1 MKFLEVKLLEAGLS
15 AGELTK
21 YPAVSIGGR
30 EPETQWKRLNTFL
43 AKIKEGEPFKLT
55 DDSEVTVAAEE
66 GQKLIDAITA
76 GDTRSI
82 KLKTSA
88 GIIPLSKFQKTA
100 EFGGTGGDSSEKIS
114 NKGEVAEGILGASLF
129 AKLLARVGGKIK
141 VISGDDI
148 WRVIDT
154 LKETKEDHYQVKVKD
169 AAKNVVNDSIQYTL
183 KLKKGPYTDIMDP
196 AKRALLTD
204 LINSAVEYAN
214 SPDAQEYSEYFYLN
228 GKPDI
233 IHVITDGISE
243 STTKKSDIEVVITD
257 PKTGKQTHQQLNL
270 SVKAG
275 SEQIGQ
281 VGSGKPGEEFSTQ
294 QEMWDRFGLDMMPF
308 KEEFEKSKKEEGLL
322 NAIELLYRHADMFL
336 QELLT
341 GDYDDAEYL
350 FIKDVAKAIDYFATL
365 NDPNVILVS
374 MEKGTYEVLSFA
386 NLESKLKEVDLSS
399 RYRETTATP
408 QVEIFDKNTGSI
420 LLKIRTKRETTKGGG
435 TYIRNYIE
443 KGPLLKELAS
453 IKKTN

>member
-1 MKFLEVKLLEAGLS
+1 MKFLEVKLLEGGLS

-21 YPAVSIGGR
+21 YPAVDTGGKA
-30 EPETQWKRLNTFL
+30 PLTQWKRLNIFL
-43 AKIKEGEPFKLT
+43 AKIKEGEPFTLV
-55 DDSEVTVAAEE
+55 DGSEVTVAADEVK
-66 GQKLIDAITA
+66 KLIAAITS

-82 KLKTSA
+82 KLNTSA
-88 GIIPLSKFQKTA
+88 GITPLSKFQKTA
-100 EFGGTGGDSSEKIS
+100 EFGGLGGDTSEKIS

-129 AKLLARVGGKIK
+129 AKLLARVRGKIA

-154 LKETKEDHYQVKVKD
+154 LKETQTDHYQVKIKD
-169 AAKNVVNDSIQYTL
+169 AAKNAVNDSIQYTL

-196 AKRALLTD
+196 AKRAMLSD

-228 GKPDI
+228 GMPDV

-275 SEQIGQ
+275 SDQVGQ

-294 QEMWDRFGLDMMPF
+294 QEMWNRFGLDMTPF
-308 KEEFEKSKKEEGLL
+308 KEEFEKTNKEQGLL
-322 NAIELLYRHADMFL
+322 NAFELLYRHADSFL

-350 FIKDVAKAIDYFATL
+350 FIKDVVKAIDYFATL
-365 NDPNVILVS
+365 NDPSVILVN
-374 MEKGTYEVLSFA
+374 MEKGTYDVLSFA
-386 NLESKLKEVDLSS
+386 NLEPKLKGVELSS

-408 QVEIFDKNTGSI
+408 QIEIFDKNSGSI

-453 IKKTN
+453 IKKMN

>member
-1 MKFLEVKLLEAGLS
+1 MKFLEVKLLEAGLD

-21 YPAVSIGGR
+21 YPAVSVGGKA
-30 EPETQWKRLNTFL
+30 PETQWKRLNVFL
-43 AKIKEGEPFKLT
+43 AKIKDGEPFELVDGSK
-55 DDSEVTVAAEE
+55 VTVAKDE
-66 GQKLIDAITA
+66 GKNLIDAITT
-76 GDTRSI
+76 GNTRGI

-88 GIIPLSKFQKTA
+88 GVLSLSKFQKTA
-100 EFGGTGGDSSEKIS
+100 EFGGLGGDTSEKIS

-129 AKLLARVGGKIK
+129 AKLLARVSGKIK
-141 VISGDDI
+141 VINGDDI

-154 LKETKEDHYQVKVKD
+154 LKATKEDHYQVKVKD
-169 AAKNVVNDSIQYTL
+169 AAKNAVNDSIQYTL

-196 AKRALLTD
+196 TKRAMLTD

-228 GKPDI
+228 GKPDV

-275 SEQIGQ
+275 SEQMGQ
-281 VGSGKPGEEFSTQ
+281 VGSGKPGTEFSTQ
-294 QEMWDRFGLDMMPF
+294 QEMWDRFGLDMSPF
-308 KEEFEKSKKEEGLL
+308 KEEFEKTSKDQGLL
-322 NAIELLYRHADMFL
+322 NGIELLYRHADMFL

-350 FIKDVAKAIDYFATL
+350 FIKDLAKAIDYFATL
-365 NDPNVILVS
+365 NDPSVILVS

-386 NLESKLKEVDLSS
+386 NLESKFKGVDLTS

-408 QVEIFDKNTGSI
+408 QIEIFDKNSGSI

-443 KGPLLKELAS
+443 KGPLLKELTS

>member
-1 MKFLEVKLLEAGLS
+1 MKFLEVKLLEGGLD

-21 YPAVSIGGR
+21 YLDNSDN
-30 EPETQWKRLNTFL
+30 PETQWERLNVFL
-43 AKIKEGEPFKLT
+43 AKIREGDPFTLT
-55 DDSEVTVAAEE
+55 DGSEVIVDPDQ
-66 GQKLIDAITA
+66 GQVLLDAITS
-76 GDTRSI
+76 GKTRNI

-88 GIIPLSKFQKTA
+88 GVLALSKFEKTT
-100 EFGGTGGDSSEKIS
+100 EFGGQGGDNSKKVS
-114 NKGEVAEGILGASLF
+114 NRGDVAEGILGASLF
-129 AKLLARVGGKIK
+129 AKLLARVNGKIT

-154 LKETKEDHYQVKVKD
+154 LKETKADHYQVSVKD
-169 AAKNVVNDSIQYTL
+169 AAKAVVNDSIQYTL
-183 KLKKGPYTDIMDP
+183 KLKKGPYKDIMDP
-196 AKRALLTD
+196 TKRPMLSD

-243 STTKKSDIEVVITD
+243 NTTKKSDIEVVITD
-257 PKTGKQTHQQLNL
+257 PNTGKKTHQQLNL

-281 VGSGKPGEEFSTQ
+281 VGTGKPGEEFSTQ
-294 QEMWDRFGLDMMPF
+294 QEMWDRFGLDMTPF
-308 KEEFEKSKKEEGLL
+308 KEEFETAKKDNGLL
-322 NAIELLYRHADMFL
+322 NAIELLYRHADVFL

-374 MEKGTYEVLSFA
+374 LEKGTYEVLSFA
-386 NLESKLKEVDLSS
+386 NLEHKLKEVDLTS

-408 QVEIFDKNTGSI
+408 QVEIFDKNSGSI

-443 KGPLLKELAS
+443 KGPLLKELTS